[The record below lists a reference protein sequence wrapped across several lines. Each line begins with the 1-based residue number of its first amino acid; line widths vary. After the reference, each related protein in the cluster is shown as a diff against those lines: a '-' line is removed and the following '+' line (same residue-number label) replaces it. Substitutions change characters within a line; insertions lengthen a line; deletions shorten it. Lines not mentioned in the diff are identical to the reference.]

1 MERYRRRIDRGN
13 LNTVKN
19 LRELGVRSN
28 GGDWDEETYKKVDK
42 GFVKV

>member
-13 LNTVKN
+13 LNMVKN

-28 GGDWDEETYKKVDK
+28 GRDWDEETYKKVDK